1 MTQVYAVKDL
11 DSGLYLSEVAGCIF
25 ARKRY
30 ENYVYEK
37 KQANQ
42 VMQDAKSK
50 SQSTDFGFTYKHLA
64 VVPVEL
70 YTVPIIKRS
79 IDITWSNKVKQGMPF
94 KEAVIGCALEHVRL
108 FGSTIKN
115 YKKISRHNFH
125 FVTSQ
130 L

>member
-30 ENYVYEK
+30 ENYVYAK

-50 SQSTDFGFTYKHLA
+50 SQSTDFGFTY
-64 VVPVEL
+64 
-70 YTVPIIKRS
+70 
-79 IDITWSNKVKQGMPF
+79 
-94 KEAVIGCALEHVRL
+94 
-108 FGSTIKN
+108 
-115 YKKISRHNFH
+115 
-125 FVTSQ
+125 
-130 L
+130 